1 MFYPCISWRYDSI
14 ENARAQRKWAMFLF
28 LSMNIMNNNAE
39 QVVLLV
45 AGYAPA
51 VKLSDTTLTV
61 QLLHPGEGCPLNIH
75 YVLI

>member
-1 MFYPCISWRYDSI
+1 
-14 ENARAQRKWAMFLF
+14 MFLF